1 MGVFVSWQQ
10 IQPFLVALA
19 IGLALGLERER
30 SHSRKLPAGSRSFA
44 LLSLVGAVAAS
55 LNQWAVLVGLV
66 GVGALVALA
75 YFRTSEEDPGTTT
88 AIAAL
93 VAYLLGALAY
103 TRPAVAVA
111 IAVVVAGLLVSKT
124 RIHRF
129 AREIVSEVELEDAVK
144 FFVVAFVILPLLPD
158 RQLGPYGVLNPANV
172 WLLVVLL
179 TGIGWVG
186 YIGVRAIGPTTAS
199 MGRLSRTATNWR
211 APLASALLAS
221 LATFIQL
228 LIVIG
233 LVDVDVLRRLW
244 PPVAAGA
251 IVLVGIA
258 AFVYRGATRTH
269 QQHAAGGEVVEATK
283 TSRPFTLRP
292 ALVLAAVLT
301 VALLVGR
308 WGSDVL
314 GPKGVVL
321 ATFATGLAD
330 AHAGGVAAAN
340 LAAKGDLVYRA
351 RGMSADEAA
360 SHASDVLSETSAAR
374 HETAGDGME
383 RHAAVGTGLGA
394 AVSSFLFFAT
404 GALIPVLPYLVGL
417 SGGAGMLAAAG
428 LVGAALLGTGVIVG
442 LLSGAPPMRRAMRQL
457 LIGFGA
463 AGITYVLGL
472 LVGGGIG

>member
-186 YIGVRAIGPTTAS
+186 YIGVGGP
-199 MGRLSRTATNWR
+199 
-211 APLASALLAS
+211 
-221 LATFIQL
+221 
-228 LIVIG
+228 
-233 LVDVDVLRRLW
+233 
-244 PPVAAGA
+244 
-251 IVLVGIA
+251 
-258 AFVYRGATRTH
+258 
-269 QQHAAGGEVVEATK
+269 HAACSSPVW
-283 TSRPFTLRP
+283 P
-292 ALVLAAVLT
+292 
-301 VALLVGR
+301 
-308 WGSDVL
+308 
-314 GPKGVVL
+314 
-321 ATFATGLAD
+321 
-330 AHAGGVAAAN
+330 
-340 LAAKGDLVYRA
+340 
-351 RGMSADEAA
+351 
-360 SHASDVLSETSAAR
+360 
-374 HETAGDGME
+374 
-383 RHAAVGTGLGA
+383 
-394 AVSSFLFFAT
+394 AVSSRQVRRRRRWA
-404 GALIPVLPYLVGL
+404 GSAGRPPIGVRRWPALCWPASRP
-417 SGGAGMLAAAG
+417 SF
-428 LVGAALLGTGVIVG
+428 
-442 LLSGAPPMRRAMRQL
+442 SCSS
-457 LIGFGA
+457 
-463 AGITYVLGL
+463 
-472 LVGGGIG
+472 